1 MTPLVV
7 GEDFSKLPPSM
18 EYIFVFP
25 TNEVPSD
32 FVSSSIYSIDGNVNW
47 RCGEIGIR
55 YALMGKTGSYCM
67 LVRLQPL
74 LMEHYRLL

>member
-18 EYIFVFP
+18 EYIFAIT

-32 FVSSSIYSIDGNVNW
+32 FVLSSIYSIDGNAN
-47 RCGEIGIR
+47 
-55 YALMGKTGSYCM
+55 
-67 LVRLQPL
+67 
-74 LMEHYRLL
+74 